1 MATITCSW
9 STGAP
14 DDAEVLR
21 RVLQTLVEG
30 SAEASL
36 SGRPATEES
45 PLVLTPPTSDAQAP
59 PCELY
64 VTVPAGHALD
74 RVAVK
79 STARTVELHT
89 ASQPGSALQ
98 YSGSSGRGAPQED
111 GTWECVVTHDTET
124 VPRAGMLRHGLSCFS
139 VSSA

>member
-1 MATITCSW
+1 MATVTCSW
-9 STGAP
+9 STGGA

-21 RVLQTLVEG
+21 RVLQTVVEG
-30 SAEASL
+30 TEASA
-36 SGRPATEES
+36 SGVTDP

-64 VTVPAGHALD
+64 VSLPAGHALE

-89 ASQPGSALQ
+89 SSQAGAALQ

-111 GTWECVVTHDTET
+111 GTWECAVIHDTET
-124 VPRAGMLRHGLSCFS
+124 TPNTGALWSSSSLL
-139 VSSA
+139 SSAADGPV